1 MTGTHDQ
8 DGAPGN
14 DPEELERALRDRL
27 DALGPEARAVL
38 LHVLKLPDLERVRSI
53 GEFHGDPR
61 TRTFAQL
68 LVDLEES
75 PQARAFVLG
84 DLRERELRGES

>member
-1 MTGTHDQ
+1 MD
-8 DGAPGN
+8 D
-14 DPEELERALRDRL
+14 LEDIERTLRDRL
-27 DALGPEARAVL
+27 NAIGPEARAIL

-53 GEFHGDPR
+53 GEFYGDPR

-75 PQARAFVLG
+75 PHARAFVLSE
-84 DLRERELRGES
+84 LREGELRGE